1 MTRPPSRP
9 LLKLP
14 TKVPATDDAPAPS
27 ANASLPK
34 RRKPVRA
41 GSFAPRQTAEEKRR
55 AQEIAASRSAPPPAG
70 KPARPISANSKPA
83 ERRMTESTAPRTP
96 ARKTPRIDA
105 VVPSAPR
112 ASTEQQTAPRRVT
125 PRPETAAGEAPAK
138 KVYPPRGVARSAGA
152 RACPPPRRDADHTA
166 IGAAARPKPLGTA
179 HGKPHPPEAGHSPA
193 RPAASTA
200 SPGGHGAPH
209 ATHLADAPRL
219 AKRVCDLTG
228 CSRRE
233 ADDWIENGWVSV
245 DGAVVSTLG
254 ARVHAKARIE
264 IAEAARDYRP
274 EIVTILF
281 NKPAGMV
288 LGDVNEQPDLGQLI
302 RAETRWAED
311 AVTLTFK
318 ATHRRQLAQAGRI
331 DPEVEGLVV
340 FTQEGSVARR
350 LTGDATR
357 LEKEYLVRIDGTLSD
372 DGLRRLNGVQTL
384 DDIKLKRAQ
393 VSWQNERQLR
403 VVLHEQ
409 RPHQIQR
416 MFELVG
422 VQVIEIRRLR
432 IGSVPLGKL
441 PAGQWRYLREGERF

>member
-1 MTRPPSRP
+1 M
-9 LLKLP
+9 
-14 TKVPATDDAPAPS
+14 
-27 ANASLPK
+27 
-34 RRKPVRA
+34 
-41 GSFAPRQTAEEKRR
+41 
-55 AQEIAASRSAPPPAG
+55 
-70 KPARPISANSKPA
+70 
-83 ERRMTESTAPRTP
+83 
-96 ARKTPRIDA
+96 RKTSRIDA
-105 VVPSAPR
+105 PTSPAPR
-112 ASTEQQTAPRRVT
+112 DNAETQTAPRRSN
-125 PRPETAAGEAPAK
+125 PRIESFAEELPAK
-138 KVYPPRGVARSAGA
+138 KVYPPRGVARSTGA
-152 RACPPPRRDADHTA
+152 RACPPPRRAPERLAMDDEAPH
-166 IGAAARPKPLGTA
+166 KPLTTV
-179 HGKPHPPEAGHSPA
+179 HGKAQSPEAGHSPA
-193 RPAASTA
+193 RPPA
-200 SPGGHGAPH
+200 SPAAPGGRNAPH
-209 ATHLADAPRL
+209 ATHLSDAPRL

-264 IAEAARDYRP
+264 IAEVAQDYRP

-281 NKPAGMV
+281 NKPARMV
-288 LGDVNEQPDLGQLI
+288 LGDAGVQPDLGQLI
-302 RAETRWAED
+302 RTETRWSED
-311 AVTLTFK
+311 EVALTFK

-357 LEKEYLVRIDGTLSD
+357 LEKEYLVRIDGPLSD
-372 DGLRRLNGVQTL
+372 DGLRRLNGALTL

-422 VQVIEIRRLR
+422 VKVVEIRRLR